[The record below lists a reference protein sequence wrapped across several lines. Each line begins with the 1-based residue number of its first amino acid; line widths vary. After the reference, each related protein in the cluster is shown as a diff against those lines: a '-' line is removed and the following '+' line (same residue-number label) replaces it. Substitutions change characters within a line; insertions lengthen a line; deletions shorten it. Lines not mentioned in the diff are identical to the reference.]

1 MRKLLVTKYS
11 KNAIPRLSIEIPV
24 EITMAEF
31 KTLVIEDFEM
41 MPKILQDDEEKTH
54 RMVQCLSSL
63 ITEGE
68 CIFQQM
74 DLRVVI
80 NVC

>member
-1 MRKLLVTKYS
+1 
-11 KNAIPRLSIEIPV
+11 
-24 EITMAEF
+24 MAEF